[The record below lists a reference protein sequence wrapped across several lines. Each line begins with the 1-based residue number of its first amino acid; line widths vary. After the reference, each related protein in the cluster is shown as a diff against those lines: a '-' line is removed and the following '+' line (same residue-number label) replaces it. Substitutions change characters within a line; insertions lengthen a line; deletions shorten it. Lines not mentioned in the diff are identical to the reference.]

1 MERGD
6 AGEEI
11 HAVQNIE
18 LFRRKGAAQ
27 TAEDEHD
34 TAPDKAQYV
43 VLSGF
48 GQRAATPFF

>member
-18 LFRRKGAAQ
+18 LFRGKGAAQ